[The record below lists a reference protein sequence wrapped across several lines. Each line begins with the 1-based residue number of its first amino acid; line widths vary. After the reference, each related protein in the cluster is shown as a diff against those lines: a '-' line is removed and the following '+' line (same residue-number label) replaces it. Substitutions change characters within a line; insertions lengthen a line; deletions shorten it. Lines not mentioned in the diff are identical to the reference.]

1 MMEENV
7 FNDLAKKY
15 DTEDRVALANVI
27 AGEVKKEVEAGQ
39 YSSLLDYGGG
49 TGLVSFEL
57 ADRFEKVLLADA
69 SEEMVRAADGKISSG
84 GLNNVATLHLD
95 LTKEHTE
102 LGADVILVS
111 LVLLHVPDTPEL
123 LRQLYKILNKGGK
136 IIIVDFDKHPEISHP
151 KIHNGF
157 SHEEIRGYMMEA
169 GFNTTSVRTFHH
181 GKSIFMNKD
190 ASLFLASAV
199 KLAD

>member
-1 MMEENV
+1 MEENV

-27 AGEVKKEVEAGQ
+27 AGEVKKELEAGQ

-157 SHEEIRGYMMEA
+157 SHEEIRGYIMEA
-169 GFNTTSVRTFHH
+169 GFNTASVQTFHH

>member
-1 MMEENV
+1 MEENV

-57 ADRFEKVLLADA
+57 ADSFEKVLLADA

-84 GLNNVATLHLD
+84 GLDNVATLHLD
-95 LTKEHTE
+95 LTKEYTE
-102 LGADVILVS
+102 LGADVVLVS

-157 SHEEIRGYMMEA
+157 THEEIRGYMMEA